1 MSHATPPTA
10 AGHSDRHAGDA
21 HAPGEIHIHAVSPR
35 LLLTVFGALLVLT
48 VLTVAIT
55 KVPLGSFAVWAAL
68 AIAVIKATLVT
79 LYFMHLR
86 WDTPMNSIIF
96 ISALVFVAIFI
107 GATISDSGEYKV
119 LYNPPANSLVQNP

>member
-1 MSHATPPTA
+1 MSHATPPAA
-10 AGHSDRHAGDA
+10 AGYPDRHAGDA
-21 HAPGEIHIHAVSPR
+21 HAPGEIHIHAVPPW

-55 KVPLGSFAVWAAL
+55 KIELGAFAVWAAL
-68 AIAVIKATLVT
+68 AIAVVKATLVT